1 MWSKCASRHVLAFVG
16 QVAGAP
22 GRTSSRRLA
31 RTAARPTAVRVRPGS
46 APTPGRPSRL
56 GTATAWRWRRRLGTA
71 AAPPPIFGA
80 FRLVALRTDASA
92 PQGTD
97 SRTPLARLRDLLTTL
112 QSRYAENVA
121 LAGVEER
128 REAAARLER
137 EANDASLWSDSRRAR
152 RVLSQ
157 LAQHKAILQRVSS
170 WQAALEDAGVAVELA
185 ASAESA
191 AATTGSGT
199 ATEETAAIVAEA
211 QTTLEAAA
219 RDLDRFELERLFRG
233 RYDNSGARIT
243 VQAGAGG
250 TDAQDWAEM
259 LLRMYM
265 RWGERKFG
273 TAAAGDNGSAR
284 PLRVVE
290 RSDGEEA
297 GIKSA
302 TLEIDAPMAYGYLR
316 LEKGTHRLVRQSP
329 YNADAKRQTS
339 FAGVEVIPILEED
352 DDDDDDDS
360 THIPD
365 KDLEVTTMRSGGAGG
380 QNVNK
385 VETAVRMVH
394 LPTGI
399 AVKCTVERSQAAN
412 KVLARKMLLAKLLVV
427 REEQRVAQL
436 SEIRGDAVDAAW
448 GKQIR
453 NYVMHPYKLVKDVR
467 TNWSTS
473 DVLGFLDGNEELDR
487 CMESVS
493 RADSVAAAAET
504 ASSTPK

>member
-1 MWSKCASRHVLAFVG
+1 MWNKCASRHVLAFVG

-22 GRTSSRRLA
+22 GRTTSPRLSR
-31 RTAARPTAVRVRPGS
+31 AAATPRPVRVRLGS
-46 APTPGRPSRL
+46 APAPGRSSRL
-56 GTATAWRWRRRLGTA
+56 GTAAAWRWRRRLGTA
-71 AAPPPIFGA
+71 AALPPLLGA
-80 FRLVALRTDASA
+80 FRLVALHTDASA

-97 SRTPLARLRDLLTTL
+97 SRTPLGRLRELLTTL

-128 REAAARLER
+128 REAVARLER

-170 WQAALEDAGVAVELA
+170 WQAALEDAGVAAELA

-191 AATTGSGT
+191 AATTGIGT

-211 QTTLEAAA
+211 QTALETAA

-259 LLRMYM
+259 LLRMYT

-284 PLRVVE
+284 LLRVVE

-352 DDDDDDDS
+352 DDDDDDS

-412 KVLARKMLLAKLLVV
+412 KVLARKMLLSKLLVV

-473 DVLGFLDGNEELDR
+473 DVFGFLDGNEELDR

-504 ASSTPK
+504 ASSMPRK